1 MPQKTGGA
9 GTRKY
14 GRYDR
19 KPSNKRYRAAQR
31 WIENKNKKLV
41 RHYYNLLKNKLKR
54 KVDVKDYTKVYVFIR
69 EKMTDKVSAYKE
81 GKHFVITRGE
91 MRDIFDRAVKLIS

>member
-9 GTRKY
+9 GQRKY

-41 RHYYNLLKNKLKR
+41 TCYYNLLKNKLKR
-54 KVDVKDYTKVYVFIR
+54 KVDAEDYTKAFIFIK
-69 EKMTDKVSAYKE
+69 EKVTDKVSAYRE
-81 GKHFVITRGE
+81 KHFVITKGE
-91 MRDIFDRAVKLIS
+91 MRDIFARSVKMISS